1 MDIARFEKTKL
12 NKVNNEEETIK
23 ILDRISSKWIDIV
36 TDSINQISDKV
47 LDDFIDQCIATN
59 PNSKEFRIY
68 QYFIEPRIK
77 ETNVILTRYKEDAD
91 IFNFGNNSMSLT
103 EEEAEILSNNPDAVK
118 AAGYSTYCTLIEMNT
133 RKQYRLF
140 YDKIAPVIE
149 NRFKRYGVKIT
160 AYDIAYSQLLIYIK
174 NPLYKSKLDIVTENI
189 KKVFEK

>member
-1 MDIARFEKTKL
+1 MDIARFEKTKI
-12 NKVNNEEETIK
+12 NKVNSAEETIK

-47 LDDFIDQCIATN
+47 LDDFIDQCIAAN

-77 ETNVILTRYKEDAD
+77 DTHVILTYYKEDAD
-91 IFNFGNNSMSLT
+91 IFSFGNNSMSLT
-103 EEEAEILSNNPDAVK
+103 EEEAEILRNNPDAVK
-118 AAGYSTYCTLIEMNT
+118 AAGYSTYCTLIEMDD
-133 RKQYRLF
+133 RKRHKLF
-140 YDKIAPVIE
+140 YNMITPVIE

-160 AYDIAYSQLLIYIK
+160 AYDITYSQLLIYIK

-189 KKVFEK
+189 KKAFEK